1 MKKARSQKL
10 KKFNKVLSVL
20 LAAAMVAGS
29 VPDVSLVAHATEAE
43 TEAAEEKTSL
53 EEVGFLSE
61 ENAGTADAVSES
73 TSEEVSTAEEQQSSE
88 EAVPTE
94 EEVSEEAVSTQ
105 ETSSTEENKESES
118 TSDTVETESV
128 DASEDNTTGEEV
140 VETAP
145 VETETVSTE
154 AETENVP
161 VETETISEEIVEDE
175 GIAVLADPITVTENK
190 EGVTSTIEYAVADAA
205 ATSLDQFK
213 DNSLTYGNK
222 PESITPDTPAEGEE
236 AKNKFLYIKVTEA
249 ENKAV
254 TLKNGA
260 SGSEQ
265 EVTGA
270 VTDTEN
276 TKIKYYCIE
285 VVNADAVTLTFTEEN
300 TETPP
305 AEATKH
311 N

>member
-43 TEAAEEKTSL
+43 TEAAEETS
-53 EEVGFLSE
+53 FLSE

-73 TSEEVSTAEEQQSSE
+73 TSEEVSTAEEQQPSE

-105 ETSSTEENKESES
+105 EASSTEENKESEP

-128 DASEDNTTGEEV
+128 DASEDNTAGEEV
-140 VETAP
+140 VETVP

-154 AETENVP
+154 AETVP

-222 PESITPDTPAEGEE
+222 PESITPDTPAEGEA
-236 AKNKFLYIKVTEA
+236 AKNKFCCYPFV
-249 ENKAV
+249 
-254 TLKNGA
+254 
-260 SGSEQ
+260 
-265 EVTGA
+265 
-270 VTDTEN
+270 
-276 TKIKYYCIE
+276 
-285 VVNADAVTLTFTEEN
+285 LT
-300 TETPP
+300 
-305 AEATKH
+305 
-311 N
+311 